1 MRFIFKLLY
10 IVITFAETVIIFRI
24 VMSLIG
30 ANQANS
36 FVNWIYSMSDVLIS
50 PFRGIV
56 ADEVYIDKL
65 RIELTPIVSLIF
77 YAIIALFYLNYQ
89 KHLKRQINPFM
100 V

>member
-1 MRFIFKLLY
+1 
-10 IVITFAETVIIFRI
+10 
-24 VMSLIG
+24 MSLIG

-36 FVNWIYSMSDVLIS
+36 FVSWVYSMSDVLIS

-77 YAIIALFYLNYQ
+77 YAIIAFILSELS
-89 KHLKRQINPFM
+89 KTLKKTD
-100 V
+100 

>member
-36 FVNWIYSMSDVLIS
+36 FVNWVYSMSDVLIS

-65 RIELTPIVSLIF
+65 RIELTPIVSLVF
-77 YAIIALFYLNYQ
+77 YAIIAFILSELS
-89 KHLKRQINPFM
+89 KTLKKTD
-100 V
+100 

>member
-36 FVNWIYSMSDVLIS
+36 FVKLVYSMSDVLIS
-50 PFRGIV
+50 LLGVLSQMR
-56 ADEVYIDKL
+56 YI
-65 RIELTPIVSLIF
+65 LI
-77 YAIIALFYLNYQ
+77 N
-89 KHLKRQINPFM
+89 
-100 V
+100 

>member
-65 RIELTPIVSLIF
+65 RIELTPNVSLIF
-77 YAIIALFYLNYQ
+77 YAIIAFILSELS
-89 KHLKRQINPFM
+89 KTLKKTD
-100 V
+100 

>member
-36 FVNWIYSMSDVLIS
+36 FVSWVYSMSDVLIS

-77 YAIIALFYLNYQ
+77 YAIIAFILSELS
-89 KHLKRQINPFM
+89 KTLKKTD
-100 V
+100 